1 MSPPQ
6 ISLICS
12 KCADANG
19 SVQAVT
25 ISDGNALCA
34 ICFGESRPELMTP
47 AELAKLKKIRDAAK
61 AQALKAAGRKFVPAS
76 PLADVQT
83 GTGKSDSGWG
93 IG

>member
-1 MSPPQ
+1 
-6 ISLICS
+6 
-12 KCADANG
+12 
-19 SVQAVT
+19 
-25 ISDGNALCA
+25 
-34 ICFGESRPELMTP
+34 MTP

-83 GTGKSDSGWG
+83 GKSKSDSGWG